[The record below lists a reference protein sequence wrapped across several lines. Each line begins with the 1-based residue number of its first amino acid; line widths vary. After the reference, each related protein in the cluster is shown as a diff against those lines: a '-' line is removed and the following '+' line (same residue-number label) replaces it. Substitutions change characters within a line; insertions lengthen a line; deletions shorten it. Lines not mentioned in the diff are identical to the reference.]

1 MAADDD
7 LVTFVRLALD
17 RRTPRPVVAE
27 ILERAGW
34 QRAQVQA
41 ALGAFADV
49 DFPIPVP
56 RPKRQVSARE
66 AFLYL
71 VLFTTLYVAAVN
83 LGRLAF
89 VLIDRAFPDP
99 AATWAPAAEYIA
111 IQARWAVAA
120 LVVSL
125 PVFLHV
131 SVLTTRE
138 AAADPLRRTS
148 AVRRWLTYAT
158 LFNGA
163 TVVICDLVTLVYYL
177 LGGELT
183 VRFVLKAAVVGAIAG
198 GIFGYYLW
206 DMRGDEA
213 PRS

>member
-7 LVTFVRLALD
+7 LVTFVRLALE
-17 RRTPRPVVAE
+17 RGTSRPLVADT
-27 ILERAGW
+27 LQRAGW
-34 QRAQVQA
+34 QRTQVQA
-41 ALGAFADV
+41 ALGAFADL

-71 VLFTTLYVAAVN
+71 VLFTTLYIAAVN
-83 LGRLAF
+83 LGQLAF
-89 VLIDRAFPDP
+89 LLIERVLPDP
-99 AATWAPAAEYIA
+99 AATWQPAAEYIA
-111 IQARWAVAA
+111 TQARWAVAA

-125 PVFLHV
+125 PVFFYV
-131 SVLTTRE
+131 SALTTRE
-138 AAADPLRRTS
+138 AAADPERRTS
-148 AVRRWLTYAT
+148 AVRRWLTYLT

-163 TVVICDLVTLVYYL
+163 AIVICDLMTLVYYL

-198 GIFGYYLW
+198 GIFSYYLW